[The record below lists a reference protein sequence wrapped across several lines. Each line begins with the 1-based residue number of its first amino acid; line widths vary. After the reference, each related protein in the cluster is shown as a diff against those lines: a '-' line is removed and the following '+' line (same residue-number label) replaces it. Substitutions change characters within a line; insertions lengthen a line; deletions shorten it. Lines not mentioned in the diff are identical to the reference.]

1 MILATSSSTA
11 TLINAHANVKPFDAH
26 NHIQLSS
33 PVKAIDHL
41 DDALSGL
48 CGVAIMSTHP
58 RDYDVIL
65 DIRDKAAD
73 DNSSSSS
80 SMRVVPCLGVHP
92 WFLHE
97 LSEDDWTMVENDDD
111 NNNNNGAA
119 TEFPKWVIELESY
132 LKKDPT
138 IVVGEIGL
146 DNFHFDYATKE
157 LTTPLE
163 KQIDAFQYQLELAT
177 LYERPV
183 SVHCVRAIGPIM
195 DSLQRIHKKFQRLP
209 PRIYFHAFG
218 GKAATVTQLIKTLE
232 KPINGKNKK
241 KTKNE
246 DDQNDTTTTTS
257 TTKLYFGFAPIIN
270 FDSPK
275 TMDVIRAV
283 GMDRL
288 VLETD
293 HEDIWQVEGSMKVG
307 IEKISHAFGLSAE
320 ELIFQTNQNVQD
332 LYSIQII

>member
-1 MILATSSSTA
+1 MILATASSTA
-11 TLINAHANVKPFDAH
+11 TLTNPHANVKPFDAH

-33 PVKAIDHL
+33 PVKAVDLYL

-58 RDYDVIL
+58 RDYDPIL
-65 DIRDKAAD
+65 DVRDKAAD
-73 DNSSSSS
+73 DNS

-97 LSEDDWTMVENDDD
+97 LSEDDWTMVENENDD
-111 NNNNNGAA
+111 NNNNNEAA

-146 DNFHFDYATKE
+146 DNFHFDYSTKE

-183 SVHCVRAIGPIM
+183 SVHCVRAIGSLM
-195 DSLQRIHKKFQRLP
+195 DSIQRTQKKFQRLP

-232 KPINGKNKK
+232 KPINGKKK
-241 KTKNE
+241 KTIKNE
-246 DDQNDTTTTTS
+246 NDDANDTTTTTTIS

-293 HEDIWQVEGSMKVG
+293 HEDILQVEESMQLGV
-307 IEKISHAFGLSAE
+307 EKISHAFGLSAE
-320 ELIFQTNQNVQD
+320 ELIVKTNQNVQD
-332 LYSIQII
+332 LYSIKI